1 MTEFDKNAFEQQI
14 RAEVVAEQRAKQRAY
29 KAEWRNKNREH
40 GRNVKLYERSQRKRL
55 ECPSRS
61 QHL

>member
-14 RAEVVAEQRAKQRAY
+14 RAEVVAEQRAY

-40 GRNVKLYERSQRKRL
+40 IRQYNKAYRIRKKLCGGTMRNE
-55 ECPSRS
+55 
-61 QHL
+61 

>member
-14 RAEVVAEQRAKQRAY
+14 RAEVIEEQRAKQRAY

-40 GRNVKLYERSQRKRL
+40 IRQYNRAYRIRKKLCGEVMRNE
-55 ECPSRS
+55 
-61 QHL
+61 